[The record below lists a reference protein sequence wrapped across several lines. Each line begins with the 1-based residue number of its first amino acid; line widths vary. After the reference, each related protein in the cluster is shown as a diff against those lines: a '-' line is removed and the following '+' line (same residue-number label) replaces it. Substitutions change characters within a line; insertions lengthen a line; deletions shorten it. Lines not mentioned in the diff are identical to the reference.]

1 VASSQRSVAA
11 GGLVWREDDG
21 GAITIA
27 VVHRPRYDDWSL
39 PKGKADDGELPVR
52 TAIREVGEETG
63 ADVAVTRRLGRV
75 RYDVDGITKV
85 VRYWEM
91 RYLHGEF
98 TAGSEVDEVRW
109 LEPHKARRL
118 LSYRGDRA
126 ILTAALAPGT
136 KLPRSVLVLVRHAKA
151 GRRADW
157 PGSDLLRPLD
167 GVGRAQAKALV
178 ALISAFAPV
187 RIVAAN
193 PLRCIQTV
201 EPLASALGIA
211 VEVAPALS
219 DESFARDAHAPVS
232 SVSALIGTGQ
242 DAVVCSQGEA
252 IPGIITALAATK
264 VRKSAT
270 AKGAAW
276 VLGCRDGAVVSADYY
291 PATAR
296 V

>member
-1 VASSQRSVAA
+1 VANNPRTIAA

-39 PKGKADDGELPVR
+39 PKGKADDGELPVH

-63 ADVAVTRRLGRV
+63 ASVAVTRRLGRV
-75 RYDVDGITKV
+75 RYDVDGIAKM

-91 RYLHGEF
+91 RYLHGDF
-98 TAGSEVDEVRW
+98 SAGSEVDELRW
-109 LEPHKARRL
+109 IEPQKARRL

-126 ILTAALAPGT
+126 ILTAALAAGS
-136 KLPRSVLVLVRHAKA
+136 KAPRSVLVLVRHAKA

-157 PGSDLLRPLD
+157 SGSDLLRPLD
-167 GVGRAQAKALV
+167 RVGRAQAKALV
-178 ALISAFAPV
+178 GLISAFSPV

-201 EPLASALGIA
+201 EPLASALGIT

-219 DESFARDAHAPVS
+219 DESFGRDPDAPAA
-232 SVSALIGTGQ
+232 SVSALIAAGQ
-242 DAVVCSQGEA
+242 DAVACSQGEA

-291 PATAR
+291 PAPVR